1 MAEKKLIYKYLCR
14 INLFILLAILFV
26 VFYMQDQMS
35 DYLLKRTTIATR
47 FEEKDTLVF
56 PTLTAC
62 MTNGQKTSV
71 ARKFGVDMN
80 WELLYDADILER
92 SNSKN
97 ISEVRNQL
105 SYILNRDFEIVW
117 ITTDM
122 GQLTEKHTQLKEG
135 KNKLGDIE
143 LDVEP
148 IFSMRYLTC
157 YKIQM
162 NPGEVRMGIT
172 ALQFLQ
178 TVENP
183 EDRSK
188 GIELL
193 LSSNNTWMGITRAVW
208 PQFKPTIDHIPFD
221 SGFHELKLSHVDH
234 RFQSGV
240 NDTRD
245 CVTALHDAQN
255 CSIKCSILS
264 YDNLPPCQFPN
275 ESICMLQSPY
285 ANFSEFSKCFFYKNF
300 LTFDVAHVKYP
311 NHTMLESPSIWPSS
325 MVTMSIFLWSPKME
339 IKEEIR
345 IITESS
351 LIGSLGGSLGMF
363 FGLSFFTHLNFILE
377 KLIDHIIR

>member
-1 MAEKKLIYKYLCR
+1 
-14 INLFILLAILFV
+14 
-26 VFYMQDQMS
+26 MS

-62 MTNGQKTSV
+62 MSNGQKTSV

-97 ISEVRNQL
+97 LYEVRNQL
-105 SYILNRDFEIVW
+105 SYILNRDFEIIW

-188 GIELL
+188 GIDLL
-193 LSSNNTWMGITRAVW
+193 FTSNNTWMGITNNVW
-208 PQFKPTIDHIPFD
+208 PQFKPTIIHIPFD
-221 SGFHELKLSHVDH
+221 SGYHGLKLTHVDH

-245 CVTALHDAQN
+245 CVTTLHEGEN
-255 CSIKCSILS
+255 CPIKCSMLS
-264 YDNLPPCQFPN
+264 YDYFPPCQFPN
-275 ESICMLQSPY
+275 ESICMLQTS
-285 ANFSEFSKCFFYKNF
+285 FSAKFPEFSKCFFYKNF
-300 LTFDVAHVKYP
+300 LTFEVEHTKWP
-311 NHTMLESPSIWPSS
+311 NHNMLASPSIWPSS
-325 MVTMSIFLWSPKME
+325 VVWMGIFMWSPKIE

-351 LIGSLGGSLGMF
+351 LIGSLGGSLGLF

-377 KLIDHIIR
+377 KFIEHTIR